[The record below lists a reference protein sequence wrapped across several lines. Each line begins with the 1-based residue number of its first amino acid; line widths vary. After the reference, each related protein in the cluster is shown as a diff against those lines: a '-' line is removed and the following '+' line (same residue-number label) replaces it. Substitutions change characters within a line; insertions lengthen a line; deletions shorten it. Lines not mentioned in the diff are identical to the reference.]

1 MNPLYNADKHD
12 SLAYFSFCIYYA
24 IDITYAKQA
33 DGLLLLGDL
42 SQCGFATFLSIA

>member
-1 MNPLYNADKHD
+1 MNALYNADKHD
-12 SLAYFSFCIYYA
+12 SLAYFIFCIYYA